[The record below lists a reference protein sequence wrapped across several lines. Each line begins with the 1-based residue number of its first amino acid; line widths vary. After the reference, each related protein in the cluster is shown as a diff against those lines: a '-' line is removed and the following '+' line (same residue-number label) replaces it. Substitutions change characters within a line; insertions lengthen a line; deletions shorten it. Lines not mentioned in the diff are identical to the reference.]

1 MIVNP
6 HNPLPTDLASDLAN
20 IETDL
25 GPQGNEY
32 LFLRSIWRTHSH
44 QYTHAVVDL
53 DDQLDRLNKIVGMM
67 KKHISYNV
75 KKELYYQNGTA
86 YEEISVREGRM
97 MEAMGKAMLDAEE
110 WRTRLAEKIGQ
121 NEELKKIN

>member
-1 MIVNP
+1 M
-6 HNPLPTDLASDLAN
+6 SDRLVD
-20 IETDL
+20 IESDL

-67 KKHISYNV
+67 KKHISFSA
-75 KKELYYQNGTA
+75 KKELYYQNGTC
-86 YEEISVREGRM
+86 YEEIGVREAR
-97 MEAMGKAMLDAEE
+97 AL
-110 WRTRLAEKIGQ
+110 
-121 NEELKKIN
+121 